1 MDTKTKIK
9 GLFGQKIQITVPS
22 YQRAY
27 SWTVGDDKVGQVDQF
42 LDDIREHDVNK
53 TYYLGHFL
61 FEKDPVFDYK
71 YYVIDGQQRL
81 TTTVIFMS
89 CLIRELQQRNITS
102 IDEESVEEIAE
113 TYLIH
118 HNRHKFETVVA
129 DAVFFEQRII
139 QLNPEAA
146 RDSDRKSLKLLDEAE
161 HFFSKKMRG
170 FSFDE
175 LCKMYRILSNAMITT
190 FVMEGE
196 DAKLLAT
203 QIFAFQ
209 NDRGKALT
217 QLEKLKAYC
226 MHQMYRYAEPEQVLS
241 KISVLENDFSQ
252 IYSNVESLKTTED
265 QVLNWHCQAFTSG
278 WSDAFSCIKNDF
290 AKAEDKKQWILNF
303 VHELSYTYKLMQKF
317 ESLEQGYECRLVAD
331 ICYLDKPFAA
341 PLILKLLHYDKWRD
355 NDFEVLRAVEKILFK
370 LRFTI
375 GDFRTNRLIY
385 FAKKYDGTEASLLP
399 DLHYAVNNGFQG
411 TWDFNGAC
419 RQYFASNSYHYR
431 GDIKYVLYKYEN
443 YLRRLKKEPELSP
456 DECSN
461 IFETR
466 SKSLEN
472 TLDHITPQDPDFTTY
487 TDDFRTNF
495 LNDIGNLT
503 LMTWSNNSSKS
514 NHNPADPSIRDRYD
528 SVFRA
533 QKEIFHT
540 LCQDGQWGEDQI
552 RARKKKI
559 IDFVIAQWGL

>member
-9 GLFGQKIQITVPS
+9 GLFGQKIQIAVPS

-27 SWTVGDDKVGQVDQF
+27 SWTVGKEKAGQVDQF
-42 LDDIREHDVNK
+42 LEDILEHDVNK

-61 FEKDPVFDYK
+61 FEKDPVYDYK

-89 CLIRELQQRNITS
+89 CLIRELKQRNIVS
-102 IDEESVEEIAE
+102 IGEESVEEIAE

-118 HNRHKFETVVA
+118 HNRYKFETVVA

-139 QLNPEAA
+139 QLNPDAE

-161 HFFSKKMRG
+161 HFFSEKMH
-170 FSFDE
+170 SVPFDE
-175 LCKMYRILSNAMITT
+175 LSNMYHILSNAMITT

-252 IYSNVESLKTTED
+252 IYSNVESLETPED

-278 WSDAFSCIKNDF
+278 WNDAFSCIKDDF
-290 AKAEDKKQWILNF
+290 AKAIDKKLWILNF
-303 VHELSYTYKLMQKF
+303 VHELSNTYKLMRKF

-331 ICYLDKPFAA
+331 ICYLDKTSAA
-341 PLILKLLHYDKWRD
+341 PLILKLLHYGKLRD
-355 NDFEVLRAVEKILFK
+355 NDFEALRAIEKILFK
-370 LRFTI
+370 LKFTI
-375 GDFRTNRLIY
+375 GDFRTNRLIS

-399 DLHYAVNNGFQG
+399 ALHYAEANGFQG
-411 TWDFNGAC
+411 TWDFNGSC
-419 RQYFASNSYHYR
+419 RQFFNSTYHYR
-431 GDIKYVLYKYEN
+431 SDIKYVLYKYEN
-443 YLRRLKKEPELSP
+443 YLRAQERVAELNI
-456 DECSN
+456 DECNN
-461 IFETR
+461 IFR
-466 SKSLEN
+466 SNKTLEN
-472 TLDHITPQDPDFTTY
+472 TLDHITPREPEFTTY
-487 TDDFRTNF
+487 SDEFREQL
-495 LNDIGNLT
+495 LNCLGNLT
-503 LMTWSNNSSKS
+503 LLTWSNNSSK
-514 NHNPADPSIRDRYD
+514 NNRNPVLPEIRERYNT
-528 SVFRA
+528 VYLA
-533 QKEIFHT
+533 QKEIYKT
-540 LCQDGQWGEDQI
+540 ICQTGQWGEEEI